1 MQFCAT
7 HCIVLQLLTRNPDV
21 ELQVRQERQERAKQL
36 EAAAGAARENTNNT
50 SKKSS

>member
-1 MQFCAT
+1 MY
-7 HCIVLQLLTRNPDV
+7 HCVMLQLLTRNPEL

-36 EAAAGAARENTNNT
+36 EAAAGAARENPSST